1 MGGGQPG
8 GSASGVDSYDAVTEY
23 TEDIEVD
30 GENYSSTGTDE
41 KCNPRFKQHNRQ
53 LEKYN
58 CYLHIF

>member
-1 MGGGQPG
+1 MGNGMGGGQPG

-41 KCNPRFKQHNRQ
+41 KCNPRFKQRNR
-53 LEKYN
+53 
-58 CYLHIF
+58 